1 MKLNIQRPNMVFGL
15 SLLFVFFTLSIGSAL
30 GKRAKRPPIKWP
42 TEIAWQS
49 FETGQQQSAETGKP
63 MMILIYADWCTQ
75 CVALAKALKNEQL
88 IALSKKFVMVLA
100 NQDDESQGV
109 FLYTPKLSYVPRMLF
124 MKPDGEF
131 WNEMTS
137 QDTRYP
143 YFYQASS
150 LEQLMSNM
158 RESIRVHGKK

>member
-1 MKLNIQRPNMVFGL
+1 MIQRRCTMLALNLLVVFFIL
-15 SLLFVFFTLSIGSAL
+15 SLGPAW

-49 FETGQQQSAETGKP
+49 FEMGQQQSAETGKP

-75 CVALAKALKNEQL
+75 CVALAKALKNEKL

-109 FLYTPKLSYVPRMLF
+109 FLYTPKLSYVPRILF

-131 WNEMTS
+131 WSEMTS
-137 QDTRYP
+137 HDTRYP
-143 YFYQASS
+143 YFYQVSS
-150 LEQLMSNM
+150 LDQLMSNM